1 MKSAGSGFLVVVI
14 CALLPSCAPALRPD
28 RDYTLAYGERK
39 EFRFK
44 GLKKD
49 TLQFQWV
56 VEDSRCPTGVQCIQ
70 AGRALVQ
77 LAAGDS
83 TWVMQEG
90 ETRTYKNRQILLK
103 SLLPYPNARDT
114 VPPGPESYRIVLRF
128 AAGH

>member
-1 MKSAGSGFLVVVI
+1 MKSAFHAFLFVGL
-14 CALLPSCAPALRPD
+14 CALIPSCAQALRLNQ
-28 RDYTLAYGERK
+28 DYTLAYGERM
-39 EFRFK
+39 EFRIK

-56 VEDSRCPTGVQCIQ
+56 VEDSRCPEGVQCVQ

-83 TWVMQEG
+83 SWVMQEG
-90 ETRTYKNRQILLK
+90 EERIYKNRKIRLK
-103 SLLPYPNARDT
+103 SLLPYPNAADT
-114 VPPGPESYRIVLRF
+114 VPPGPDNYRIVLRF